1 VLVLRFEQT
10 ITARDFFVS
19 FAKLE
24 IWPRCINP
32 SMSLVNI
39 KVNSLDAAG
48 APLGDERQKL

>member
-1 VLVLRFEQT
+1 MLVLRFEQT